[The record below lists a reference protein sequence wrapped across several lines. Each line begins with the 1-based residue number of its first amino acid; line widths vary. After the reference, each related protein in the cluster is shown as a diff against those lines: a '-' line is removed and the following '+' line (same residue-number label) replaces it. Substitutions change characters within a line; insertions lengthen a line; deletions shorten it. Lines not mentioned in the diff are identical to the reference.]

1 MESKQQDAPKEY
13 NENVRKETMDKFI
26 DMELKV
32 LSIIR
37 FDMNYDEA
45 SPFTFI
51 TDFLHANYSRLQV

>member
-1 MESKQQDAPKEY
+1 
-13 NENVRKETMDKFI
+13 MDKFI